1 MAIGGKLRGA
11 EKIKFYLHEWA
22 APMTIWKLREVNSH
36 TSSYQVRQPLRHREQ
51 EELAEASKGRPQN
64 LMQDRIPWVN
74 HRLSNGSFIG
84 HVLIIVTVT

>member
-1 MAIGGKLRGA
+1 MAIGRKPRGA

-64 LMQDRIPWVN
+64 LMQDRISQTQQWIIYWSCTN
-74 HRLSNGSFIG
+74 HSDSDITL
-84 HVLIIVTVT
+84 